1 MKKIDYFF
9 LALANKIPNL
19 KIKLKQA
26 ELEKSP
32 EEFVKICF
40 RNALFLS
47 LMSEILLFIFALK
60 EGISI
65 LLPCLLFP
73 LLVFAL
79 FFYFLKYLDLKIRRK
94 VKRIEQD
101 LIFATRHLLIELEAG
116 VPLFNALMTISKDYG
131 EISRQI
137 KKAISKVNYGAP
149 LDVALQEIAENN
161 PSEYFRRVLWQL
173 INAERSGSDIAR
185 ALSTIIDQ
193 ISQEQ
198 IIDIRRY
205 GQKLNPFAM
214 LYLMFAVIVPSL
226 GITLLLVIGSFF
238 RMSLGEGFLIMVLIL
253 LGFMQFMF
261 FSIIS
266 SSRPN
271 VGV

>member
-9 LALANKIPNL
+9 LALANKISNL
-19 KIKLKQA
+19 KVKLRQA

-32 EEFVKICF
+32 EEFVKLCF

-47 LMSEILLFIFALK
+47 IMFEILLLVFTLKGNASIGLPIF
-60 EGISI
+60 
-65 LLPCLLFP
+65 LFP
-73 LLVFAL
+73 VLVFVL
-79 FFYFLKYLDLKIRRK
+79 FFYFLKYLDLKIRKK
-94 VKRIEQD
+94 VKKIEQD

-137 KKAISKVNYGAP
+137 KKAIDKVNYGAP

-185 ALSTIIDQ
+185 ALSAIIDQ

-238 RMSLGEGFLIMVLIL
+238 RMSLGEGFLVMVLIL

>member
-1 MKKIDYFF
+1 MRRIDYFF
-9 LALANKIPNL
+9 LVLANRIP
-19 KIKLKQA
+19 KLKVKLRQA
-26 ELEKSP
+26 ELEKTP
-32 EEFVKICF
+32 EEFVRQCF
-40 RNALFLS
+40 KNALFFS
-47 LMSEILLFIFALK
+47 LMLEAPFLVFVLK
-60 EGISI
+60 ENLNLI
-65 LLPCLLFP
+65 LPFLCFP
-73 LLVFAL
+73 LLFLVSFL
-79 FFYFLKYLDLKIRRK
+79 YFLKYLDLKIRRK
-94 VKRIEQD
+94 VKKIEQD

-131 EISRQI
+131 EISRQV
-137 KKAISKVNYGAP
+137 KKAIGKVNYGAP